1 MAPVKQ
7 RTKAKY
13 AKKKDVFM
21 ETDSQMQTN
30 LLSQLRLLENT

>member
-13 AKKKDVFM
+13 AKKDVFM

-30 LLSQLRLLENT
+30 LLSQPRLLENT